1 MLCGLIM
8 AAGCS
13 DKYDDSALSGRV
25 EQLEERVERLEE
37 LCRQMN
43 TNIASL
49 QGLVAALEKDDRIVA
64 VTPIVKEG
72 ATVGYTITFKFGDPI
87 TIYHGKD
94 GQDGRDGHTPVIG
107 VALFE
112 GAYYWTVDGE
122 WLTDAAGAKIRA
134 EGRDGEDGQ
143 PGADGKTPRLK
154 IEGGYWYVS
163 TDDGATWTQLG
174 QATGDRGEPGKD
186 APNPV
191 FSDVADSETEVVFTL
206 TDGTTITIPKA
217 VVRPPLDIAFSGTDF
232 EMLPGKTYVIDY
244 TLSGADE
251 RTTIDAIAQ
260 NGYRAEVDR
269 TDYRSGRIVITA
281 PDPGCDGQIMILIS
295 DGDQRTV
302 LRFISI
308 AESVIILTTDAF
320 TIEQEGGTQTVEVE
334 TNIEYTVEISE
345 LDRGWVS
352 LIETRAPHRKDYLT
366 FSFTPNPG
374 TAFRYATV
382 ELRDKQGKV
391 GQSILFTQRPWGNK
405 TLTVETAGTLES
417 LIPADEKDR
426 LWGLE
431 LSGTLDEADYAFM
444 RSMPKLIQVDLSGI
458 EDTTMPDGCF
468 KSKAIEKIVLPQKL
482 EAIPAEAFY
491 GSKITSIAIPAS
503 VLSIGYN
510 AFYECRSLAGELVLP
525 ERLQTIGGGAFE
537 YCEKLTGNLTIP
549 GSVTEIGS
557 FAFWKC
563 KGFDGTLTLGDQ
575 LTRIGDHCFRDC
587 TGFKGDLI
595 IPEQV
600 AEIGDYAFYDC
611 TGFRGI
617 LVLGSKIER
626 LGSSAFARAYE
637 ATQKPLYFG
646 KVFCK
651 AVEAPSAYLTWP
663 EFDKY
668 PYLGIPKGSR
678 SSYYSWLSYFS
689 TIEEISDFEQAINEA
704 R

>member
-1 MLCGLIM
+1 MLACLLT
-8 AAGCS
+8 ASGCS

-25 EQLEERVERLEE
+25 ERLEERVERLEE

-49 QGLVAALEKDDRIVA
+49 QALVAALEKDDRIVA
-64 VTPIVKEG
+64 VTPIVKDG
-72 ATVGYTITFKFGDPI
+72 ATVGYTITFKHGDPV

-94 GQDGRDGHTPVIG
+94 GQNGKDGITPVIG
-107 VALFE
+107 VAQFE
-112 GAYYWTVDGE
+112 GVYYWTVNGA
-122 WLTDAAGAKIRA
+122 WLTDATGAKVRA
-134 EGRDGEDGQ
+134 EGREGQ
-143 PGADGKTPRLK
+143 AGRPGVDGKTPRLK
-154 IEGGYWYVS
+154 IEGGFWYVS
-163 TDDGATWTQLG
+163 IDDGATWTQLG
-174 QATGDRGEPGKD
+174 QATGDKGEPGED

-191 FSDVADSETEVVFTL
+191 FTDVEDGETEVVFTL

-217 VVRPPLDIAFSGTDF
+217 VVLPPLDIAFSGTDF
-232 EMLPGKTYVIDY
+232 EMLPGKTYRIDY

-251 RTTIDAIAQ
+251 RTSIDVIAQ

-281 PDPGCDGQIMILIS
+281 PDPGCDGQIIVLLS

-334 TNIEYTVEISE
+334 TNIDYTVEIDE

-352 LIETRAPHRKDYLT
+352 LVQTRAPHRKEYLT

-382 ELRDKQGKV
+382 ELRDKQGKI

-405 TLTVETAGTLES
+405 VLRVETAGSLES

-426 LWGLE
+426 LWGLA
-431 LSGTLDEADYAFM
+431 LSGTLNADDYAFM
-444 RSMPKLIQVDLSGI
+444 RSMPKLIQVDLSEI

-468 KSKAIEKIVLPQKL
+468 ERKAIEKIVLPQRL
-482 EAIPAEAFY
+482 EAIPANAFLA
-491 GSKITSIAIPAS
+491 SKITSIAIPAS
-503 VLSIGYN
+503 VLSIGN
-510 AFYECRSLAGELVLP
+510 DAFGQCRSLAGELVLP
-525 ERLQTIGGGAFE
+525 ERLQTIGSKVFE

-557 FAFWKC
+557 FAFWNC
-563 KGFDGTLTLGDQ
+563 KGFDGSLTLGDR
-575 LTRIGDHCFRDC
+575 LTRIGSHCFSDC
-587 TGFKGDLI
+587 TGLKGDLF
-595 IPEQV
+595 IPEEV
-600 AEIGDYAFYDC
+600 AEIGDSAFYNC
-611 TGFRGI
+611 TEFRGK
-617 LVLGSKIER
+617 LVLGSKITQI
-626 LGSSAFARAYE
+626 GTFAFQRIYE
-637 ATQKPLYFG
+637 YSHSNLNFS

-651 AVEAPSAYLTWP
+651 AVYPPSAYLAWS
-663 EFDKY
+663 ELEKN
-668 PYLGIPKGSR
+668 PYLGIPKGSKD
-678 SSYYSWLSYFS
+678 SYIGWRSYFT
-689 TIEEISDFEQAINEA
+689 TIEEINDFEQAINNA
-704 R
+704 L

>member
-1 MLCGLIM
+1 MLCCLLL

-25 EQLEERVERLEE
+25 DRLEERVERLEE

-112 GAYYWTVDGE
+112 GAYHWIADGE
-122 WLTDAAGAKIRA
+122 WLTDATGAKIRA

-186 APNPV
+186 AENPV
-191 FSDVADSETEVVFTL
+191 FSDVADGETEVVFTL

-217 VVRPPLDIAFSGTDF
+217 VVRPPLDITFSGTDF

-281 PDPGCDGQIMILIS
+281 PDPGCDGQIMILIC

-320 TIEQEGGTQTVEVE
+320 TIEQEGGTQTVVVQ
-334 TNIEYTVEISE
+334 TNIEYTVVIDEAE
-345 LDRGWVS
+345 RDWVS
-352 LIETRAPHRKDYLT
+352 LIETRAPHRRDYLT
-366 FSFTPNPG
+366 FSFKPNPG

-426 LWGLE
+426 LWGLT
-431 LSGTLDEADYAFM
+431 LSGTLNEADYAFM
-444 RSMPKLIQVDLSGI
+444 RSMPKLIEADLSGLT
-458 EDTTMPDGCF
+458 DRTMPEGCF
-468 KSKAIEKIVLPQKL
+468 AEKALERIRLPQKL
-482 EAIPAEAFY
+482 TAIPARVFYKCDISSLDLPVSVTSIGSEAFAY
-491 GSKITSIAIPAS
+491 
-503 VLSIGYN
+503 
-510 AFYECRSLAGELVLP
+510 CRSLSGNLLLP
-525 ERLQTIGGGAFE
+525 QRLETIGQGAFE
-537 YCEKLTGNLTIP
+537 YCKKLSGDLTIP
-549 GSVTEIGS
+549 DATTELGAS
-557 FAFWKC
+557 AFTEC
-563 KGFDGTLTLGDQ
+563 SGFEGTLTLGSG
-575 LTRIGDHCFRDC
+575 LTVLPNSCFYGTKFSGNLLIPESVTQIGDW
-587 TGFKGDLI
+587 
-595 IPEQV
+595 V
-600 AEIGDYAFYDC
+600 FYNC

-617 LVLGSKIER
+617 FNQNR
-626 LGSSAFARAYE
+626 
-637 ATQKPLYFG
+637 
-646 KVFCK
+646 VFCL
-651 AVEAPSAYLTWP
+651 PICL
-663 EFDKY
+663 
-668 PYLGIPKGSR
+668 
-678 SSYYSWLSYFS
+678 
-689 TIEEISDFEQAINEA
+689 
-704 R
+704 